1 MITVKID
8 EASLSKALGR
18 IRWYGE
24 KVQADAQANIQKTA
38 FDVQRNAKQNAP
50 VGTPASTGIKGY
62 AGGRLRADIS
72 QRVIAFNGSVFNT
85 VHYAP
90 YVELGTVKMSAQP
103 YLFPAWEANR
113 RRYIQRMREAL
124 RI

>member
-8 EASLSKALGR
+8 QKDIQKAISR
-18 IRWYGE
+18 IRWYGQ
-24 KVQADAQANIQKTA
+24 KVQTDVQIGIQRTA

-50 VGTPASTGIKGY
+50 VGTPESTGIKGY
-62 AGGRLRADIS
+62 AGGRLRADIQ
-72 QRVIAFNGSVFNT
+72 QRVLAFDGRVFNT

-90 YVELGTVKMSAQP
+90 YVELGTYKMSAQP

-124 RI
+124 KL